1 MIANL
6 ELSDYK
12 EYNPFEYCFSFKE
25 YDGQPI
31 NTAEQKDAAEYM
43 QIIFGRFDDYLKKTT
58 RKYLLKSIFGGQY
71 SSQIIC
77 KGCGHIKNNY

>member
-1 MIANL
+1 
-6 ELSDYK
+6 
-12 EYNPFEYCFSFKE
+12 
-25 YDGQPI
+25 
-31 NTAEQKDAAEYM
+31 
-43 QIIFGRFDDYLKKTT
+43 LKKTT